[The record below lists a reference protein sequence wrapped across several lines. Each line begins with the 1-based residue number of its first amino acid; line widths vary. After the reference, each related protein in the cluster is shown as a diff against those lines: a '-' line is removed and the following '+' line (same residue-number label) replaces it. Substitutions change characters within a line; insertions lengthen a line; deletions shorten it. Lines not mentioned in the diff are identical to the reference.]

1 MGACDSVKDINPNR
15 IQNITQFS
23 PIDETAQNYKFE
35 CHDKNLINNKS
46 LNLEFSFFDIK
57 IKHCISH
64 NPSRNST
71 YATEI
76 VIGKKLSKL
85 YINQGRNPIINTNY
99 EDIKIRDEFRTIDLE
114 NTYLSI
120 NIYEF
125 TDDIDINILKEMHI
139 LPNEVKLKSKYHSFI
154 NIDLLSF
161 LFKSKKCD
169 FLMMGDNPL
178 SSNTRISFICD
189 IKHTEKIKI
198 IAKSLNDLKICK
210 LNYKTKDKKN
220 NIGVSKNMLSNDF
233 SLFTPLITMKE
244 LQQDDL
250 FLETDEKET
259 PYKYISLNELKYLT
273 IRKFGQSIL
282 NRETDRIDYNSNPLM
297 INANAKSN
305 TNINAYNKQ
314 NNNSKQYYDGVYCHF
329 SEQNNS
335 EKNKNIFETKKDAY
349 LSFENLPIVTQIS
362 SLYFTE
368 YGHLY
373 STSLLN
379 IINND
384 NDINQH
390 RKSTKISSDDFYIR
404 LKIIFDN
411 LNKGNF
417 AFNNL
422 FDDLN
427 DVLRRSIDNEKFYFL
442 YPDLESLNQMIIL
455 MMVIGIKLIEYVQQI
470 NEQEKLNILLK
481 TINNL
486 MKREEL
492 DNGVLFHCL
501 SNYNEKDNN
510 LKTVYN
516 NFFIKI
522 LKLNEYCRIKKI
534 PDLNNSLIDL
544 YAKLYFK
551 KRYIREGI
559 FNTLYNKEIN
569 YDHYQIDVFIYDKVN
584 DEKLNEYLDQKAI
597 KQILKKGYFLNL
609 FSKGNIFLKNIIL
622 ILNNM
627 NINDFP
633 FDFTLFT
640 DNFNILNLLSQYI
653 KNKKIEGLE
662 NEFLELSAYLSGSY
676 ISINT
681 INNQIIKYT
690 NGYNNVA
697 IFKLIDYL
705 NGLLEYYYS
714 QNQYKLNMDYSFFE
728 KAINVI
734 LKIDNSITIP
744 KLFWLY
750 YCCSDLII
758 SGHLKYFI
766 TNICNIYF
774 KHFIYHW
781 SFTVRQDFLRLIFF
795 IFNDKIKNEE
805 GKLFNIKNINTF
817 EKKNANEQLINREE
831 VLKDYKLIEKE
842 FKEWDAAFRNND
854 EKIKLIYPPLMLQ
867 NPNNPD
873 NIDSY

>member
-1 MGACDSVKDINPNR
+1 MGACDSVKDVNPTR
-15 IQNITQFS
+15 IKNVAQFS
-23 PIDETAQNYKFE
+23 AIDEFAQNYKFE
-35 CHDKNLINNKS
+35 CHDINFINNKS
-46 LNLEFSFFDIK
+46 LNLEFTFFDIK

-71 YATEI
+71 YVTEI
-76 VIGKKLSKL
+76 VIGKKFSKL
-85 YINQGRNPIINTNY
+85 YINQGRNPIIDTNY
-99 EDIKIRDEFRTIDLE
+99 EDIKIKDEFRTKDLE
-114 NTYLSI
+114 NIYLSI
-120 NIYEF
+120 NVYEF
-125 TDDIDINILKEMHI
+125 IDDIDINNLKEMNI
-139 LPNEVKLKSKYHSFI
+139 LPNEVKSKSKYHSFI

-169 FLMMGDNPL
+169 FLMMGNNPL

-189 IKHTEKIKI
+189 IKHREKIKI
-198 IAKSLNDLKICK
+198 KASSINDLKICK
-210 LNYKTKDKKN
+210 LNYHTKDGN
-220 NIGVSKNMLSNDF
+220 TGVSNNRFFIEF
-233 SLFTPLITMKE
+233 SLLTPLITMKE
-244 LQQDDL
+244 LQQADL
-250 FLETDEKET
+250 FLETNEKET
-259 PYKYISLNELKYLT
+259 PYKYITLNDLKFL
-273 IRKFGQSIL
+273 IIKKFGESIL
-282 NRETDRIDYNSNPLM
+282 KRETDHIKYSSNPIM
-297 INANAKSN
+297 INANTN
-305 TNINAYNKQ
+305 TNINTYNRQ
-314 NNNSKQYYDGVYCHF
+314 NNNSKQFDEGVYCYS

-335 EKNKNIFETKKDAY
+335 EKKIKSISETKQDAY

-362 SLYFTE
+362 TLYFTE

-373 STSLLN
+373 NTSLLN

-417 AFNNL
+417 VFNNL

-442 YPDLESLNQMIIL
+442 YPDLESLNKMIIL
-455 MMVIGIKLIEYVQQI
+455 MMNIGIKLIESVQQI
-470 NEQEKLNILLK
+470 NEEEKLNILLK

-492 DNGVLFHCL
+492 DNGVLYHCL
-501 SNYNEKDNN
+501 SNCNEKDNN

-522 LKLNEYCRIKKI
+522 LKLNEYCRIKNM
-534 PDLNNSLIDL
+534 PNLNNSLIDL
-544 YAKLYFK
+544 YSKLYFK

-569 YDHYQIDVFIYDKVN
+569 YDNYQIDVFIYDKVN
-584 DEKLNEYLDQKAI
+584 DEKLNEYLDQNAI

-609 FSKGNIFLKNIIL
+609 FSKGNVFLKNIIF
-622 ILNNM
+622 IFNNM
-627 NINDFP
+627 NINEFP

-653 KNKKIEGLE
+653 KIKKIEGLE
-662 NEFLELSAYLSGSY
+662 SEFLELSAYLSGSY

-681 INNQIIKYT
+681 INNQIINCT
-690 NGYNNVA
+690 NGYNNLS

-705 NGLLEYYYS
+705 SGLLEYYNS
-714 QNQYKLNMDYSFFE
+714 QNQYKLIMDYSFFE

-750 YCCSDLII
+750 YCCSNLIL

-766 TNICNIYF
+766 INICNINF
-774 KHFIYHW
+774 KHYAYHW
-781 SFTVRQDFLRLIFF
+781 SFTVRQVFLKLIFF
-795 IFNDKIKNEE
+795 IFNDKIKKDE